1 LFRIVRFDLL
11 VRYIALLTIAISIGA
26 YSFIQEY
33 WLPDFSLFKII
44 TISSIVSTA
53 IIVILLS
60 PYISRKLWALKCRID
75 RSSFPDL
82 NGTWEGTVTLENGD
96 TLPVRAVIRQSLL
109 NTQIDMHGETTKSI
123 TLETT
128 PTLEQ
133 GQKKL
138 YYVYRSTPKNPIW
151 PSYNGSTLF
160 DIRLIKT
167 DQGEHVELSGNYY
180 TDRKSVGRIA
190 IKQIG
195 ADFNIDVSYY

>member
-1 LFRIVRFDLL
+1 MFRIVRFDLL
-11 VRYIALLTIAISIGA
+11 VRYTALLTIVISISA

-33 WLPDFSLFKII
+33 WLPDFSLFKIV
-44 TISSIVSTA
+44 TISSIVSTV
-53 IIVILLS
+53 IILILLS
-60 PYISRKLWALKCRID
+60 PYISRKLWAFKCLID

-82 NGTWEGTVTLENGD
+82 NGSWEGVVTLENGN

-109 NTQIDMHGETTKSI
+109 STQIDMHGETTKSI

-138 YYVYRSTPKNPIW
+138 YYVYRSTPKNPSW

-160 DIRLIKT
+160 DIRLVKT
-167 DQGEHVELSGNYY
+167 EQSEHLELSGNYY

-190 IKQIG
+190 IKQTS
-195 ADFNIDVSYY
+195 DDCNIDVSYY